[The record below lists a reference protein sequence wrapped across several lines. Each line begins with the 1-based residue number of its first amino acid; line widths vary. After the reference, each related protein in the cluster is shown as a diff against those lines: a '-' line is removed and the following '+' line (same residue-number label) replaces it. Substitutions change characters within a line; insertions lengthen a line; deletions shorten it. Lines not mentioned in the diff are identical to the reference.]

1 MCSIP
6 GNKLSVYDN
15 VYKYQTQKRIQNTV
29 RVPSS
34 LYTMNLGSLVTY
46 QSPLD
51 MLKVNWNQMS
61 DRRDPHIQVAQASG
75 NFYHGSSL
83 KHSQNRGRPG
93 TGTPGGIGVDVK
105 HNSYYR
111 YLNRLKANKLKHG
124 IIPPTFGEPILFN
137 RAFPI
142 YGDKTVKTSII
153 NDCKC
158 SNANL
163 GLISDT
169 AFSSAARNPEIGGGL
184 KTYYKVGEFVYV
196 RNTENDP
203 FDIVSLILD
212 ISDGV
217 YTVKK
222 CTVEYI
228 GCFVYINDNGETFE
242 TVYQNM
248 IPYVTG
254 QVCNL
259 TWDEV
264 DQTENHIIDNK
275 LINNCDLL
283 NEITGPNAVS
293 YILSMFSH
301 L

>member
-1 MCSIP
+1 MCSIS
-6 GNKLSVYDN
+6 GNKLSLYDN
-15 VYKYQTQKRIQNTV
+15 AYKYQTQKRIQNTV

-34 LYTMNLGSLVTY
+34 LYSMNLGSIVTY
-46 QSPLD
+46 QSPLNTI
-51 MLKVNWNQMS
+51 KVNWNQMS
-61 DRRDPHIQVAQASG
+61 DRRDSHIQVAKASG
-75 NFYHGSSL
+75 SFYHGSSL
-83 KHSQNRGRPG
+83 KYSQNRGRPG
-93 TGTPGGIGVDVK
+93 TGTPGGVGVDVK

-124 IIPPTFGEPILFN
+124 IIPPTFGDPIPFN

-153 NDCKC
+153 NNCKC
-158 SNANL
+158 SNVNL
-163 GLISDT
+163 DLISDIS
-169 AFSSAARNPEIGGGL
+169 FSSAARNPEFGVNF
-184 KTYYKVGEFVYV
+184 KNYYKVGDFVYV
-196 RNTENDP
+196 RNTENDS
-203 FDIVSLILD
+203 FDIVSQILD
-212 ISDGV
+212 ISDEV

-222 CTVEYI
+222 CNIEYV
-228 GCFVYINDNGETFE
+228 GCVVYLNDNGEIFE
-242 TVYQNM
+242 TVYKNM

-259 TWDEV
+259 TWDEIE
-264 DQTENHIIDNK
+264 QTDNHIVDNR
-275 LINNCDLL
+275 LVNNCDLL